1 MVETITENVFSQLTD
16 ALASLEALAQTLSAV
31 QEENDR
37 VTRFSK
43 FDPSQAAFIAAF
55 DKCAGDT
62 AKLRELQDTRRV
74 GIIEL
79 EIRAFNLCEL
89 ERQVEAS
96 AYTVKQLVRKALD
109 YYDDHRPRSLDTSL
123 SAYMAIVIG
132 AVQTIQSIN
141 KKSRLRRLTTS
152 QWHQCRNS
160 EECLAVVKNTLSC
173 LSQTIQEITA
183 ANRQYQPPA
192 QDSVFDSSAYPC
204 NPAQVDSDFSFS
216 RNWHHH
222 YQELLQVSVLP
233 TNIELTA
240 PACLALMQAC
250 NRIKSAET
258 NLAAALEELLQRLR
272 STDLRPNR
280 LTLALQTASTDLEI
294 AAVAAD
300 RLKLTHENR
309 YEYSAFMALLSA
321 ALELRDARAA
331 AAQCMA
337 QALSE
342 VQALGVKPRY
352 DVPKSDHHFVCG
364 VYLLYCA
371 DLLLRRSGQNLH
383 SISGNKAFM
392 ERYQVMQID
401 LHSLIA
407 EVSTF
412 ARKQMF

>member
-1 MVETITENVFSQLTD
+1 MVETITETVFSQLSG
-16 ALASLEALAQTLSAV
+16 ALASLDALAQTYFAV
-31 QEENDR
+31 QEENER
-37 VTRFSK
+37 VARFSK
-43 FDPSQAAFIAAF
+43 FDPNQAAFIAAF

-62 AKLRELQDTRRV
+62 VKLKELQDSRRI

-79 EIRAFNLCEL
+79 EIRAFNLSEL
-89 ERQVEAS
+89 ERQVDAS
-96 AYTVKQLVRKALD
+96 AYTVKQLIRKALD
-109 YYDDHRPRSLDTSL
+109 YYDKHRPRSFDTAL
-123 SAYMAIVIG
+123 SADMAIVIK

-141 KKSRLRRLTTS
+141 HKNSLRRLTTS
-152 QWHQCRNS
+152 QWHKCRNS
-160 EECLAVVKNTLSC
+160 EECQAVVKNTLSR
-173 LSQTIQEITA
+173 LSQTIKELTG
-183 ANRQYQPPA
+183 ANRHYQPQA

-204 NPAQVDSDFSFS
+204 TKTEVDSDFRFS

-222 YQELLQVSVLP
+222 YQRLLQVSVLP

-240 PACLALMQAC
+240 PGCLALMQAC
-250 NRIKSAET
+250 SQVKSAEA
-258 NLAAALEELLQRLR
+258 NLATALEELLQRLR
-272 STDLRPNR
+272 ATDLKPNR
-280 LTLALQTASTDLEI
+280 LTLALQTASSDEAI
-294 AAVAAD
+294 AAVARD
-300 RLKLTHENR
+300 RLKITHENR

-321 ALELRDARAA
+321 ALQLRDARVS
-331 AAQCMA
+331 AAQCMV

-342 VQALGVKPRY
+342 VEELGIKPRY

-383 SISGNKAFM
+383 SISGNTAFM
-392 ERYQVMQID
+392 ERYQVMQND